1 MRGAR
6 LQRELIIR
14 TDNRIGLLGEIARLL
29 SDMGISIVS
38 ISVRTENGTA
48 TLHLLTVAHLFA
60 RDALRKAGFLVEER
74 EVIVLDLPHHPGFLC
89 KVAEALARKDLDLQE
104 LHATVSEGSTKSLVV
119 FTTSHNNKAVQML
132 CGH

>member
-6 LQRELIIR
+6 LQRELVIR
-14 TDNRIGLLGEIARLL
+14 TDNRVGLLGEITRLL

-38 ISVRTENGTA
+38 ISVRAENGTA
-48 TLHLLTVAHLFA
+48 TFHLLTAVHLAA
-60 RDALRKAGFLVEER
+60 RDALRRAGFLVEER

-89 KVAEALARKDLDLQE
+89 RVAEALARKDLDLQE
-104 LHATVSEGSTKSLVV
+104 LYATVSDGSTKSLVV

-132 CGH
+132 RGH

>member
-6 LQRELIIR
+6 LQRELVIR
-14 TDNRIGLLGEIARLL
+14 MDNKVGLLGEITRLL

-38 ISVRTENGTA
+38 ISVRAENGEA
-48 TLHLLTVAHLFA
+48 TLYLLTNAQLYA
-60 RDALRKAGFLVEER
+60 RDALRRAGLLVEER

-89 KVAEALARKDLDLQE
+89 RVAEALARKDLDLQE
-104 LHATVSEGSTKSLVV
+104 LHATVSEESTKSLVV

-132 CGH
+132 RGH